1 MASDQK
7 DRFLEMHENVSNILF
22 NEIYQKYGDD
32 IEDKIDH
39 HDKLFKLMEKL
50 KDAITDFVWCEV
62 HLNDKLVIEDG
73 KQHMMKTH

>member
-22 NEIYQKYGDD
+22 DEIYNKFGDD
-32 IEDKIDH
+32 IEDKIDPD
-39 HDKLFKLMEKL
+39 DKLFKLMEKL

-62 HLNDKLVIEDG
+62 YLNDNLVIEDR
-73 KQHMMKTH
+73 KQYMMKTH